1 MKKQLLFIVAMG
13 AFISATASAPQ
24 LEWSKLIDSPQQQD
38 ITSQV
43 VVLSDGNVASLS
55 HFGSYSTTDGI
66 TFDGE
71 QIATGAA
78 TNSTSDNRNL
88 LVIKHKATTGERIWN
103 IYTKEGY
110 VDVSSEGAMLP
121 TSDGGLLLLVNARS
135 ASVTPY
141 TSPVIVD
148 ATGAEVEF
156 PEWNTSVWIYNQV
169 LVKLGED
176 GRVEWTKSIAMD
188 QLPVPHASSGNS
200 VEATT
205 NGVTPYA
212 LAQDAEGN
220 IYIGG
225 NYRASMVVTATN
237 NATYVLTPRNLDTY
251 NGDTQQAAGGLYL
264 IRLDSEG
271 NYKNHLRATGT
282 LTRDQICKITV
293 NGDKVYFAGNVSG
306 KVDDALTIGGHT
318 IAMENTYDGILLG
331 CASLDLKTVDYLT
344 YIKPHLTGKKTANNT
359 KIRALDIHGSS
370 MYLIGGGQ
378 GGYSPAGEDAARV
391 ISSSNGLEE
400 GWMIEFDP
408 TDGSWKNAVNNA
420 TNIGA
425 YLGSFSYNGNLYV
438 YGYRLNAATGCFLDE
453 YPLGSMERTARH
465 NIALAGGAPT
475 GYGMT
480 FDPKTTRALFCARG
494 NKAFTVGA
502 DAVETDAPTSWG
514 GLLSSFIM
522 DPQYNGVES
531 VAPEAENGLKLSA
544 ADGEIIVNATE
555 STHLVITDMNGIN
568 VVNTTVEEGETRF
581 PLPMG
586 VYVAAGQ
593 KLAVR

>member
-38 ITSQV
+38 MTSQV

-110 VDVSSEGAMLP
+110 VDVSSKGAMLP

-225 NYRASMVVTATN
+225 NYRASMVITATN

-359 KIRALDIHGSS
+359 KIRALDFHGSS

-391 ISSSNGLEE
+391 ISSSSGLEE
-400 GWMIEFDP
+400 GWMIELDP

-475 GYGMT
+475 GYGMA
-480 FDPKTTRALFCARG
+480 FDPQTTRALFCSRG

-502 DAVETDAPTSWG
+502 DAVETEAPTSWG

-555 STHLVITDMNGIN
+555 STRLVITDMNGIN